1 MKKTLSARLL
11 SIVLCLS
18 ILLSCLPL
26 LPTQTA
32 AMETD
37 TRVADPSTM
46 DSWKD
51 IFLPDPINTENA
63 GRVWT
68 DKSVFTDSS
77 AFVGTGI
84 TMDSDR
90 SFLVALSAM
99 ASNMSVTGISNMPTD
114 TMIILDLSS
123 SMYPGR
129 DPSTINT
136 MLASVNESIEK
147 LLSLNEY
154 NRVGVVVYYGGPDRN
169 QSDAS
174 NSMVLLPLDRYSGTT
189 TYLKANV
196 KNGKLQSVA
205 VNKGVINSAGETVPQ
220 HTRVV
225 TDIAGTY
232 TQLGI
237 LDAMNVFLSAEI
249 DRVRTPVFIFMSD
262 GEPTAATHNYTQKVN
277 AGMGNNTVSIRSP
290 NETDF
295 VTQLTAAY
303 AKERVDQY
311 YGSETGALFY
321 SLSLGNS
328 VSLAVMDPGQHTT
341 TTIDGY
347 WTKLLNNGSVDITVY
362 NSPNAWGAA
371 TVKKTYTVKT
381 TTVNGETFPAS
392 KDQRN
397 YVDKAFTADSASDL
411 TDVFGN
417 IISEI
422 GLVSKYLPTLSVG
435 NADLSGY
442 VSFVDKVGIHMEV
455 TDIKGILMDDV
466 LFSGAELSKNFVTG
480 GGNLGTYDDPKPLGD
495 ELVWSVQER
504 LGLDS
509 VEQARTLIGLAFRN
523 GQLSYTSETD
533 YSNYIGWYANAA
545 GEFLAF
551 WHESVTTAP
560 EITGNTATD
569 PVYIIRS
576 YIYLGEVNEK
586 YGLEAT
592 DLMYAT
598 VQIRENIATG
608 EQSVAF
614 AIPAALIPLVSYD
627 VKLDIDHNITE
638 LNVSGAE
645 HPIRLVYEV
654 ALDERINE
662 YTVKDIVSDEYLEA
676 NTDSTGAVRFYS
688 NQYEADNSV
697 GYGKVN
703 TYSYFNPSRQNG
715 QYYYLTDSPVYA
727 DQNGTLYTGSS
738 KPTGTCYRAYTVYGK
753 DGNTLSQRIVY
764 REISAAVLTEAKQ
777 AEDGTWYIGKGNVI
791 TNLDGYTFDK
801 SANPTDTLT
810 YANIPFVD
818 THNHSVG
825 ELGYNFIVGATLG
838 NNGMLDLVPATGIVI
853 RKAMAEGAAAP
864 ATPFRFTITNLTDGT
879 DSGTYPARVTNADGT
894 TTDTIVTFTAGT
906 AEISLYPGQSI
917 AIGGMTAGTDY
928 RVEEVETLHYIPE
941 KAVQE
946 VTVQNQTLA
955 KLTFVNDERGTGGL
969 TISKH
974 IKHTLG
980 SDHAIPKDLTFV
992 MDVSL
997 SGIGTA
1003 NATFDAVHTD
1013 GSITSVTTDA
1023 QGCFTVILKNQ
1034 EQLQISGLPAGTV
1047 ATVVERDPADGFSPV
1062 YVDNGE
1068 TGDGIVMIVKDQSA
1082 TVVVVNE
1089 YIPDPIYPIN
1099 VEVKGIKTMTTS
1111 ADDWNGA
1118 QFQFQLQKWTDDSW
1132 VTIATATATEDAPA
1146 FSFTE
1151 AMKAEKFTAT
1161 GTYTYQIIETHAG
1174 EVKDGITYDATVHTF
1189 GIVVTDA
1196 DMDGHLEIGNVTS
1209 FHSDQ
1214 DFEITDDGSWHIEV
1228 TFHNRYDATGCDV
1241 VLDVQKQLANPS
1253 GSTVATLAGFRFGLY
1268 DSENNLFAHSELT
1281 DGVGEARFILHY
1293 KLEDAG
1299 THTYTLKEIVP
1310 ASVMPGMNYST
1321 QSYTVVVDVT
1331 DNGNGTTSAKIVS
1344 IDGAEDYNT
1353 PTFTNTY
1360 DPTDATI
1367 KLDFSKK
1374 ILNGRAMKAGEFTF
1388 ELRGV
1393 NNNMVRTGSNDADG
1407 NIVFNQDLVFDTVG
1421 MFNFTLT
1428 ETTTD
1433 GNGITADPT
1442 VYRIVV
1448 NVTDVNGELT
1458 ASYQVIDA
1466 VDDTVTFVN
1475 TYQPKDASYIV
1486 SGTKVLV
1493 GRNLL
1498 NEEFTFLLTQTD
1510 ANGNAL
1516 EGGTVLTARNFLDG
1530 QFNFPAL
1537 TFTEEG
1543 TYHYVVS
1550 EQPATGDPHG
1560 ITYDTSTFAVTITVT
1575 DNLKGQLV
1583 ASGKIS
1589 GADRITFQNTYIPKP
1604 TDAVLPGSKT
1614 LNGKVLN
1621 TGDFSF
1627 ELYASDAEWTLGD
1640 LIETVEN
1647 GDGGSFTFSTLHFD
1661 TAKTYYY
1668 LVRETN
1674 SGETI
1679 DGVTYDSR
1687 VYRVTIEV
1695 TDDLRGHLVSGVT
1708 IHDEQGIPHDTIVF
1722 INTYVVSGDAQ
1733 VTLEGTKTLEGAE
1746 LTDGAFTFQMF
1757 AADESFT
1764 VSGDPIQTATNADGK
1779 FSMTLRY
1786 TDADVG
1792 NTYYYIVKE
1801 ENAGQTIDGI
1811 TYCSAE
1817 YRITVEVKDN
1827 GKGVIETAAT
1837 ILCGETSVTSL
1848 DFVNT
1853 YTVDGDAQVKL
1864 KGTKTLEGAE
1874 LTDGAFTFQM
1884 FAADESFTVSGD
1896 PIQTATNADGKFTM
1910 TLDYTEA
1917 DLGNTYYY
1925 VVKEKHSGR
1934 AINGM
1939 FYSNEVYRIV
1949 VQIQDNGN
1957 GGIQAVSTIRN
1968 SKDEAVTSL
1977 DFVNIYEEP
1986 DSPNTGD
1993 NGILLWMSMLL
2004 ISAMALCMLI
2014 YIRKA
2019 RRQV

>member
-1 MKKTLSARLL
+1 MKKSLLTRLL

-18 ILLSCLPL
+18 IFLSYLPL
-26 LPTQTA
+26 LPIQSA
-32 AMETD
+32 AAEAD

-46 DSWKD
+46 DSWKE
-51 IFLPDPINTENA
+51 IFLPNPINTENA

-68 DKSVFTDSS
+68 DKSVFTDTS
-77 AFVGTGI
+77 AFAGTGI

-90 SFLVALSAM
+90 SFLVALSAL

-136 MLASVNESIEK
+136 MLESVNASIEK
-147 LLSLNEY
+147 LQSLNEY
-154 NRVGVVVYYGGPDRN
+154 NRVGVVVYYGGQDRN

-174 NSMVLLPLDRYSGTT
+174 HSMVLLPLDRYSGTT

-196 KNGKLQSVA
+196 SGGKLQSVS
-205 VNKGVINSAGETVPQ
+205 VNKGVVNSAGKTVPQ
-220 HTRVV
+220 NTRVV
-225 TDIAGTY
+225 TDISGTY
-232 TQLGI
+232 AQLGI
-237 LDAMNVFLSAEI
+237 LDAMNVFLSAEM

-262 GEPTAATHNYTQKVN
+262 GEPTAATHNYTQKVD

-303 AKERVDQY
+303 AKEMVDQY
-311 YGSETGALFY
+311 YGSETDALFY

-328 VSLAVMDPGQHTT
+328 VSLSVMEPDQHTT

-347 WTKLLNNGSVDITVY
+347 WTKLLSSGSVDITVY

-397 YVDKAFTADSASDL
+397 YVDKAFTAATASDL
-411 TDVFGN
+411 TGTFES

-442 VSFVDKVGIHMEV
+442 ISFVDKVGTHMEV
-455 TDIKGILMDDV
+455 TDIKGILIDDV

-480 GGNLGTYDDPKPLGD
+480 GGNLGTFDDPKPLGD

-523 GQLSYTSETD
+523 GQLSYNNEND

-551 WHESVTTAP
+551 WHEGVTTMP
-560 EITGNTATD
+560 EITGNIATD
-569 PVYIIRS
+569 PAYIIRS
-576 YIYLGEVNEK
+576 YIYLGAVNEEH
-586 YGLEAT
+586 GVEAT

-598 VQIRENIATG
+598 VRVRESIATG

-614 AIPAALIPLVSYD
+614 AVPAALIPLVSYD

-738 KPTGTCYRAYTVYGK
+738 RPTGTCYRAYTVYGK
-753 DGNTLSQRIVY
+753 DGSVLSEKIVY
-764 REISAAVLTEAKQ
+764 REISAEVLADAKQ
-777 AEDGTWYIGKGNVI
+777 AEDGTWFIGKGDVI

-853 RKAMAEGAAAP
+853 RKTMAEGADAP
-864 ATPFRFTITNLTDGT
+864 ETPFRFTITNLTDGT
-879 DSGTYPARVTNADGT
+879 DSGTYPAQITNADGT
-894 TTDTIVTFTAGT
+894 TADTTVTFTDGT
-906 AEISLYPGQSI
+906 AEISLYAGQSI
-917 AIGGMTAGTDY
+917 AIGGMTAGTGY
-928 RVEEVETLHYIPE
+928 RVEETETLNHVPE

-946 VTVQNQTLA
+946 VTVQNQTMA
-955 KLTFVNDERGTGGL
+955 KLTFVNNERGTGSL

-974 IKHTLG
+974 ISHTLG
-980 SDHAIPKDLTFV
+980 SDHTIPKDLTFV

-1003 NATFDAVHTD
+1003 NATFNAVHTD
-1013 GSITSVTTDA
+1013 GSVTSVTTDA
-1023 QGCFTVILKNQ
+1023 QGRFSVTLKNQ
-1034 EQLQISGLPAGTV
+1034 EQIQISGLPAGTV
-1047 ATVVERDPADGFSPV
+1047 ATVVERDPADGFSPM

-1068 TGDGIVMIVKDQSA
+1068 TGDGIVTVAKDQAA

-1089 YIPDPIYPIN
+1089 YTSDPVYPVK
-1099 VEVKGIKTMTTS
+1099 VELKGIKTLTTS

-1118 QFQFQLQKWTDDSW
+1118 QFQFQLQKWTNDSW

-1151 AMKAEKFTAT
+1151 AMQAEQFTAT
-1161 GTYTYQIIETHAG
+1161 GSYTYQIIETHAG

-1189 GIVVTDA
+1189 GITVTDT
-1196 DMDGHLEIGNVTS
+1196 DMDGQLEIANVTS
-1209 FHSDQ
+1209 FHSGK
-1214 DFEITDDGSWHIEV
+1214 DFEINSDGNWQIDI

-1241 VLDVQKQLANPS
+1241 VLDVQKELANPS

-1268 DSENNLFAHSELT
+1268 DSEDKLVAQSELT
-1281 DGVGEARFILHY
+1281 DGVGEARFILNY

-1310 ASVMPGMNYST
+1310 ESAVPGMIYST
-1321 QSYTVVVDVT
+1321 QSYSVVVEVT
-1331 DNGNGTTSAKIVS
+1331 DNGNGTTSGKIVS
-1344 IDGAEDYNT
+1344 IDGEEDYAT

-1360 DPTDATI
+1360 DPTDATV
-1367 KLDFSKK
+1367 KLDFARK

-1393 NNNMVRTGSNDADG
+1393 NNNMVRTGTNDADG
-1407 NIVFNQDLVFDTVG
+1407 NIVFNQDLVFDKVG

-1428 ETTTD
+1428 ETTTS
-1433 GNGITADPT
+1433 GNGVSVDQT
-1442 VYRIVV
+1442 VYHIVV
-1448 NVTDVNGELT
+1448 NVTDENGELT

-1475 TYQPKDASYIV
+1475 TYQPKDASYVV

-1516 EGGTVLTARNFLDG
+1516 EGGTELTARNFLDG
-1530 QFNFPAL
+1530 QFSFPAL

-1560 ITYDTSTFAVTITVT
+1560 ITYDSATFAVTITVT
-1575 DNLKGQLV
+1575 DDLKGQLV
-1583 ASGKIS
+1583 ASGKIA
-1589 GADRITFQNTYIPKP
+1589 GADQITFKNIYIPKP
-1604 TDAVLPGSKT
+1604 TDAVIPGSKT

-1627 ELYASDAEWTLGD
+1627 ELYTADADWTMGD
-1640 LIETVEN
+1640 LIETVKN
-1647 GDGGSFTFSTLHFD
+1647 GDGGSFNFSTLHFD

-1687 VYRVTIEV
+1687 VYRVTITV

-1708 IHDEQGIPHDTIVF
+1708 IQDEQGIPHDTIVF
-1722 INTYVVSGDAQ
+1722 INTYVVTGDAQ
-1733 VTLEGTKTLEGAE
+1733 VKLEGTKTLEGAE
-1746 LTDGAFTFQMF
+1746 LVDSTFTFQVF
-1757 AADESFT
+1757 AADENFT
-1764 VSGDPIQTATNADGK
+1764 VSGDPIQTATNTDGK
-1779 FSMTLRY
+1779 FSVTLDY
-1786 TDADVG
+1786 TETDVG
-1792 NTYYYIVKE
+1792 NTYYYVVKE
-1801 ENAGQTIDGI
+1801 QNAGQTIDGI
-1811 TYCSAE
+1811 TYSSVE
-1817 YRITVEVKDN
+1817 YHITVEVKDN
-1827 GKGVIETAAT
+1827 GKGDIETAAT

-1853 YTVDGDAQVKL
+1853 YTIDGDAQVKL
-1864 KGTKTLEGAE
+1864 EGTKTLKGAE
-1874 LTDGAFTFQM
+1874 LVDGAFTFHLY
-1884 FAADESFTVSGD
+1884 AADENFTVSGE
-1896 PIQTATNADGKFTM
+1896 PIQAVANAGGKFAM
-1910 TLDYTEA
+1910 TLNYSEA
-1917 DLGNTYYY
+1917 DAGKTYYY
-1925 VVKEKHSGR
+1925 VVKELHSGR
-1934 AINGM
+1934 AIRSII
-1939 FYSNEVYRIV
+1939 YSDEVYCIT
-1949 VQIQDNGN
+1949 VQVLDDGK
-1957 GGIQAVSTIRN
+1957 GGIKAISSIRN
-1968 SKDEAVTSL
+1968 GEEAVTSL
-1977 DFVNIYEEP
+1977 DFVNIYEKP

-1993 NGILLWMSMLL
+1993 NGIFLWLGLLMVST
-2004 ISAMALCMLI
+2004 MALCVLVFF
-2014 YIRKA
+2014 RKA
-2019 RRQV
+2019 RWLE